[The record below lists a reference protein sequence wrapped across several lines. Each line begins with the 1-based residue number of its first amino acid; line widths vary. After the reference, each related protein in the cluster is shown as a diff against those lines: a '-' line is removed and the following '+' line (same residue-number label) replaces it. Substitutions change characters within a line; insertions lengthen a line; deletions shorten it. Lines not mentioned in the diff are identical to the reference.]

1 MARMPSPSRALGT
14 PCTHRRMCGVTLIE
28 LSVALGVMA
37 LLTAIA
43 IPSLQDFRVRQQ
55 ANATM
60 NLLVSHFAS
69 ARMTAITHGV
79 PVVVCPSEGAGTC
92 RQSADW
98 GGHWLSFRDPDGN
111 RQPDED
117 IDIYRNDTVP
127 HDPKIRLIASQG
139 RKHIRYQPSGMS
151 YGTNLTIRI
160 CYDGRVTGS
169 VVLNNTGR
177 ARTVRGDLR
186 TPC

>member
-1 MARMPSPSRALGT
+1 MAWMPSPSRVRERT
-14 PCTHRRMCGVTLIE
+14 CPRRDARGFTLVE
-28 LSVALGVMA
+28 LSVSLAVLA

-43 IPSLQDFRVRQQ
+43 LPSLQDFRVRQQ

-69 ARMTAITHGV
+69 ARMAAVSHGV
-79 PVVVCPSEGAGTC
+79 PVVVCPSEGAGSC
-92 RQSADW
+92 REDTDW

-127 HDPKIRLIASQG
+127 GDPHIRLVATQG
-139 RKHIRYQPSGMS
+139 RKHVRYQPSGMS

-160 CYDGRVTGS
+160 CHDGLVAGS
-169 VVLNNTGR
+169 VILNNTGR
-177 ARTVRGDLR
+177 ARTVRGDLSK
-186 TPC
+186 PC

>member
-1 MARMPSPSRALGT
+1 MAWMPSPSHLPGS
-14 PCTHRRMCGVTLIE
+14 PCPRRSARGITLVE
-28 LSVALGVMA
+28 LSVMMAVLALM
-37 LLTAIA
+37 TAIA
-43 IPSLQDFRVRQQ
+43 IPSFQDFRVRQQ
-55 ANATM
+55 VNATM

-69 ARMTAITHGV
+69 ARMTAVSHGV

-92 RQSADW
+92 RQDAEW

-117 IDIYRNDTVP
+117 IDIYRNDIVP
-127 HDPKIRLIASQG
+127 SDPRIQIFATQG
-139 RKHIRYQPSGMS
+139 RRQVRYQPTGMS

-160 CYDGRVTGS
+160 CHDGRVAGS
-169 VVLNNTGR
+169 VILNNTGR
-177 ARTVRGDLR
+177 ARTVRGDLS